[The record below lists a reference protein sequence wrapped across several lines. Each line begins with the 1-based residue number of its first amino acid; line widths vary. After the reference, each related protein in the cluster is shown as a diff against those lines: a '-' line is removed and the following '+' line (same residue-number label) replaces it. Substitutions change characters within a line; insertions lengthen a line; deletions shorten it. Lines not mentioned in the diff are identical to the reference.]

1 MSAALN
7 RFKPARASS
16 WGGAVALAASVG
28 AL

>member
-7 RFKPARASS
+7 RFKPARATLRGSEDTT
-16 WGGAVALAASVG
+16 VPSVG